1 MQIELTPALQA
12 VFPGS
17 RLSFL
22 KLIEKPRYED
32 FEITYDHPEDTFAF
46 MKSGFH
52 MLETDGSDISWYLGT
67 VQRQHDLDSIRD
79 QMDGR
84 KGCQIKHSI
93 H

>member
-1 MQIELTPALQA
+1 

-32 FEITYDHPEDTFAF
+32 FEIAYDDSDNTFAF

-52 MLETDGSDISWYLGT
+52 ALETDGSDISWYLGT
-67 VQRQHDLDSIRD
+67 VQRKHDLHSIQD

-84 KGCQIKHSI
+84 KGFQIKDTI
-93 H
+93 K